1 MSQVPTEFEKSSAES
16 SSERSWVSR
25 HNVSAAIWS
34 MVFPPCTSAPSVRLG
49 WTPESHTALAR
60 A

>member
-25 HNVSAAIWS
+25 HNVSAAI
-34 MVFPPCTSAPSVRLG
+34 
-49 WTPESHTALAR
+49 
-60 A
+60 